1 MKNPERTPKTN
12 VIEIDFESLCRKRA
26 AKRWMS
32 LPGAEQMVFYSN
44 LWHKDREI
52 VSEFLETPEGAGV
65 TVPRL
70 QLHPKRHGRLFMSI
84 HDMKDDVKLAFVE
97 FAISKFGYEILGE
110 GSEGESASNCPTF
123 GKVIVIS

>member
-1 MKNPERTPKTN
+1 MKNSEINPKTN
-12 VIEIDFESLCRKRA
+12 VMVIDFDSLCRKRA

-32 LPGAEQMVFYSN
+32 LPGAEQMAFYGN
-44 LWHKDREI
+44 LWHRDREI

-65 TVPRL
+65 KVPKL

-110 GSEGESASNCPTF
+110 GSKGESTSNCPAF
-123 GKVIVIS
+123 GKVIVLS

>member
-1 MKNPERTPKTN
+1 MEENK
-12 VIEIDFESLCRKRA
+12 VIRIVDFESVRRKRA
-26 AKRWMS
+26 AKRS
-32 LPGAEQMVFYSN
+32 LSGAEQMALFGN
-44 LWHKDREI
+44 LWHRDREI

-84 HDMKDDVKLAFVE
+84 HDMRDDAKLAFVE

-110 GSEGESASNCPTF
+110 SSKGENAPNCPEF
-123 GKVIVIS
+123 GKVIVLFLGAI